1 MKSYL
6 LSLILNVC
14 FLANFAEGF
23 TSHKPLITDR
33 NNGLHL
39 FNVFNHCPAKNDSS
53 GHQLYLKIE
62 QGFCEK
68 GLLICYPSQW
78 SGTKEGKI
86 VPRLV
91 PNFGKKYRKIQGRCE
106 ELKKDC
112 TEFGGK
118 ENCGTS
124 AQKKWHGILLKT
136 KGSTVL
142 GGIALTLSSSFLGEK
157 YHLGNVTGKKHQ
169 SFIVELEHRQANL
182 SYLNEFNAHISSGA
196 FLHEFKSLALLGLD
210 IMPHI
215 KRETLLHGKVVNLEL
230 FVNRTCGCTLKAWFI
245 NPADDI
251 RKIEWGNMEHG
262 NKKCDTEPKRMSL
275 KYKLDALKPFNES
288 CEIVVEGQIGKNLSR
303 ITITLAKDWGELS
316 WIKYIGLIADS
327 IISKGSDAKE
337 QEEEWRRY
345 RSDNKL
351 FQIILRENGTT
362 LWAQGNISR
371 HYSHPKKHMFLKKD
385 GKLKISI
392 YLKRF
397 AYTCKIND
405 QLFEYDLRPAFWF
418 DRLPYAHMDFIQ
430 IKGDFVP
437 VKPIQLFIHNQNK
450 NTKRIPTPYY
460 MKLNRAVAEN
470 TTFTLQGELHPNA
483 QYLRVSFLYN
493 AHDRNV
499 VVGDTVYEICANFSR
514 GLVNFRSYPNDFFGT
529 RNSQSDIQMPK
540 GGEYVGKEG
549 SVPMFER
556 TSYLSLAGDSGF
568 EIFVNF
574 TNDVFYTLVNRKHIH
589 YVRKNQTKRWPLW
602 KITNVAVSGD
612 ANLFEEPYFIHTRP
626 YDIGLHMERNSK
638 DNFVKRL
645 DMKLL
650 PGHII
655 EIKGK
660 LTKSLDENLPITIS
674 LLTFCPLQLVFFWN
688 SSSAVQLNVFA
699 LNGIEKIDI
708 LTYIDLPQFPH
719 TAGKEIKLWIH
730 IAHTKYLL
738 IGDGRLSED
747 ILFGDEEKR
756 ALPPWLVEFIHINAP
771 LDLDVDYPK
780 INKNQTLTYLNS
792 NPWPHIMELKNRLQ
806 VGDKVII
813 SADMI
818 YKNEYE
824 MFEMGFYTSGWSYTR
839 PYSRIQFNVRF
850 FYKSGEFEMYTD
862 FWNWKTMLYKQWL
875 TFFYLSDFRPKTR
888 NNKQFKLTLVI
899 IDENEYAIAV
909 ESDIF
914 VRRFKFGDVKGGCE
928 RCMDTLNLD
937 TVQQSWAMPIWTA
950 DYVVIKNY
958 LTNIEIKITNK
969 EGKSVQS
976 STIEKP

>member
-14 FLANFAEGF
+14 FLANFSEGF

-53 GHQLYLKIE
+53 GHQLHLKIE

-91 PNFGKKYRKIQGRCE
+91 PNFGKKYRKVQERCE

-142 GGIALTLSSSFLGEK
+142 GGIALTLSSSFLGDK
-157 YHLGNVTGKKHQ
+157 YHLGNVTGKHQ
-169 SFIVELEHRQANL
+169 SFVVELEHRQANL

-230 FVNRTCGCTLKAWFI
+230 FVNRSCGCTLKAWFI

-327 IISKGSDAKE
+327 IISKGLDAKE

-371 HYSHPKKHMFLKKD
+371 HYSHPNMFLKKD

-405 QLFEYDLRPAFWF
+405 ELFEYDLRPAFWF

-460 MKLNRAVAEN
+460 MKLNRAVVEN

-499 VVGDTVYEICANFSR
+499 VVGDTIYEICANLSR
-514 GLVNFRSYPNDFFGT
+514 GIVNFRSYPNDFFGT

-540 GGEYVGKEG
+540 GGDYVGKKG

-568 EIFVNF
+568 EICVRF

-612 ANLFEEPYFIHTRP
+612 ANLFEEPYFIHTKP
-626 YDIGLHMERNSK
+626 YDIGLQRNSIN
-638 DNFVKRL
+638 NFVKRL

-650 PGHII
+650 PGYII

-674 LLTFCPLQLVFFWN
+674 LLSQTDDPKFAEIEHIIKCKEEMGMICPAFCPLQLVFFWN

-699 LNGIEKIDI
+699 LNGIEKINI
-708 LTYIDLPQFPH
+708 LMYNDLPHFPH
-719 TAGKEIKLWIH
+719 TAGKEIELRIH
-730 IAHTKYLL
+730 IAHT
-738 IGDGRLSED
+738 
-747 ILFGDEEKR
+747 
-756 ALPPWLVEFIHINAP
+756 
-771 LDLDVDYPK
+771 
-780 INKNQTLTYLNS
+780 
-792 NPWPHIMELKNRLQ
+792 M
-806 VGDKVII
+806 GDKVII

-839 PYSRIQFNVRF
+839 PYSRIQFN
-850 FYKSGEFEMYTD
+850 
-862 FWNWKTMLYKQWL
+862 KTMLYKQWL

-950 DYVVIKNY
+950 DYVVVVRPSVVGQMSPLVQNLSVRPQTKQWAKGEKSDGFAHFGGNGDGW
-958 LTNIEIKITNK
+958 LKGK
-969 EGKSVQS
+969 RGKS
-976 STIEKP
+976 STKVITIS